1 MKSGA
6 KNMNNQLRLTRISAS
21 LISTILLV
29 AAASTSFAADKCDNI
44 AATAM
49 GSSTQLGKI
58 VNIKLLFC
66 EPSTP
71 EDQQIL
77 VDAFKKG
84 KNQGLTKALEKMST
98 SGRISLPSTVGY
110 DLAYVRVIPTST
122 GRQIRWVTN
131 RKIAFG
137 EVYNSTRSKDYSLTA
152 GQLDLNDKDKTK
164 STGTLYPATQL
175 KMSKTG
181 ELTWEVYQ
189 NPWKLQ
195 NIIDWGNKNPEAVE
209 NH

>member
-1 MKSGA
+1 
-6 KNMNNQLRLTRISAS
+6 MNNQPRPTRVAAS
-21 LISTILLV
+21 LIATILLV
-29 AAASTSFAADKCDNI
+29 AAASTTFAADNCDNI

-49 GSSTQLGKI
+49 GTSTQLGKI
-58 VNIKLLFC
+58 VNIKFLFC
-66 EPSTP
+66 KPSTP
-71 EDQQIL
+71 EDKQAL

-84 KNQGLTKALEKMST
+84 KNQGLTNALQKMSS

-110 DLAYVRVIPTST
+110 DLAYVQVIPTPT

-131 RKIAFG
+131 RRIAFG
-137 EVYNSTRSKDYSLTA
+137 EAYYGTRSRDYSLTA

-175 KMSKTG
+175 KMSKKG
-181 ELTWEVYQ
+181 ELTWELYQ

-195 NIIDWGNKNPEAVE
+195 NIIDWGNKNPE
-209 NH
+209 